1 MMKDSR
7 VELFCPWVLHL
18 SVKGNIDLDWGFH
31 PVSVILLVL
40 PTIQV
45 RIFEVLTA
53 LSAQLSINTSPIIAS
68 DILGM
73 KLWVSNNLEEILK
86 ARLGLLFAVIP
97 IPFSQQK

>member
-1 MMKDSR
+1 MKDSR
-7 VELFCPWVLHL
+7 VELFWPWVLHS

-31 PVSVILLVL
+31 PVSIILLVL
-40 PTIQV
+40 PAIQV
-45 RIFEVLTA
+45 CIFRVLTA
-53 LSAQLSINTSPIIAS
+53 LSAQLSINTAPIIAS

-86 ARLGLLFAVIP
+86 ARLRLLFAVIP